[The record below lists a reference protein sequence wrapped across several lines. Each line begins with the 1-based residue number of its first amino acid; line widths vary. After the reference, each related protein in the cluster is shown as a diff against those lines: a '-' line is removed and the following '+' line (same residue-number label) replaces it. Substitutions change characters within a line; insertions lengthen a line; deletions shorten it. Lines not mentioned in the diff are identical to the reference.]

1 MEKKEKSSKRSA
13 KLIVVLIAL
22 LLIACSLLGF
32 TLARYITE
40 ERDGQGGVNI
50 AQWDI
55 GVEDAT
61 TGGAGTVTA
70 MLSPAMDEYNNTEHA
85 TNGRTHTVAAE
96 GSRGLVITNNSD
108 VDATVTITITDGLK
122 YYSNTAGQD
131 GAYPEIDPDTGIP
144 QYAAGNPA
152 TNPEWQS
159 VDLDDII
166 KFGSG
171 TGSGISVTYGTA
183 GAADGTTVKGT
194 AGSGTD
200 AGKTIYTE
208 TIEANGGW
216 MKVTLAEIT
225 WTSDFESDTTK
236 GEYGDARDTWIGE
249 NVGSVG
255 FAYTWKAE
263 QASELP
269 DGGTS
274 NPNNP

>member
-1 MEKKEKSSKRSA
+1 MEKKKESRRSA

-32 TLARYITE
+32 TLARYYTQG
-40 ERDGQGGVNI
+40 DDSQGGVNI

-55 GVEDAT
+55 DVDDAT
-61 TGGAGTVTA
+61 TEGAGTVTA
-70 MLSPAMDEYNNTEHA
+70 MLSPNMREYNNTIRTRVVSAANA
-85 TNGRTHTVAAE
+85 TA
-96 GSRGLVITNNSD
+96 LVITNNSD
-108 VDATVTITITDGLK
+108 VKATVTITITNGLK
-122 YYSNTAGQD
+122 YYKND
-131 GAYPEIDPDTGIP
+131 GSGEEATTPTGS
-144 QYAAGNPA
+144 AD
-152 TNPEWQS
+152 TNPEWQN
-159 VDLDDII
+159 VGLGDII

-208 TIEANGGW
+208 TLEANGGW

-255 FAYTWKAE
+255 FAYSWEAV

-269 DGGTS
+269 ETGGNS
-274 NPNNP
+274 NPNA

>member
-1 MEKKEKSSKRSA
+1 MEKNSKRSA

-32 TLARYITE
+32 TLARYYTQG
-40 ERDGQGGVNI
+40 DDSQGGVNI

-55 GVEDAT
+55 DVDDAT
-61 TGGAGTVTA
+61 TEGAGTVTA
-70 MLSPAMDEYNNTEHA
+70 MLSPNMREYDNTIRTRVVSAANA
-85 TNGRTHTVAAE
+85 TA
-96 GSRGLVITNNSD
+96 LVITNNSD
-108 VDATVTITITDGLK
+108 VKATVTITITDGLK
-122 YYSNTAGQD
+122 YYSNTAGGD

-208 TIEANGGW
+208 TLEANGGW

-225 WTSDFESDTTK
+225 WTSDFDSDDDSGAQM
-236 GEYGDARDTWIGE
+236 GEYGDLRDTWIGE

-274 NPNNP
+274 NPSNP